1 MLFLHRSRIQS
12 FPDTDSILSSFL
24 YKYNRFT
31 SRAKSQA
38 VVLFEFPIC
47 RLDVQL
53 QKVETDQGFTTWLF
67 SSDAYY
73 ADAYYD
79 DAYYDVKR
87 LLSEKEKERK
97 KYLNVL
103 MNGGFW
109 FD

>member
-12 FPDTDSILSSFL
+12 FPDADSILSSL
-24 YKYNRFT
+24 LCKYNRFT

-79 DAYYDVKR
+79 VKR
-87 LLSEKEKERK
+87 LLSEKKRK
-97 KYLNVL
+97 GRNI
-103 MNGGFW
+103 
-109 FD
+109 